1 MWEIRARKSELGP
14 PFKTATGIDFGMCFA
29 QNINRYEDIPIQ
41 GAPEMG
47 TKIYVDDDGRQYKTT
62 IPKSLAESLGLEGGE
77 TIEWTII
84 GSDELKIQIKRE

>member
-1 MWEIRARKSELGP
+1 
-14 PFKTATGIDFGMCFA
+14 
-29 QNINRYEDIPIQ
+29 
-41 GAPEMG
+41 MG